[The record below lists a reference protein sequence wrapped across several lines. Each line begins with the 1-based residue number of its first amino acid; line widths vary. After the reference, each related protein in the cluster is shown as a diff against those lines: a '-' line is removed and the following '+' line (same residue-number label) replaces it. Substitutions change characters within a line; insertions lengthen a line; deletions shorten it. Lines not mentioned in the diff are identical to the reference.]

1 MVVTIKGKLK
11 IMKQM
16 VMENFMV
23 LIIINMKVNGKIIC
37 RMVLVKLYTQME
49 VDI

>member
-1 MVVTIKGKLK
+1 MVVTIKARSK

-16 VMENFMV
+16 AMENFMV
-23 LIIINMKVNGKIIC
+23 LIIINTKVNGKIIC
-37 RMVLVKLYTQME
+37 RMVSVRLYTQME